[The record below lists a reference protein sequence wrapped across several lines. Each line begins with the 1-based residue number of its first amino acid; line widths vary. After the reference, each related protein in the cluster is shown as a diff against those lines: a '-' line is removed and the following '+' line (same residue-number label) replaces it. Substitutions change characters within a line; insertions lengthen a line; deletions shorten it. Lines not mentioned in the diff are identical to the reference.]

1 MQSRGGPEPV
11 WPAEAEAS
19 ADGGGEEERVICL
32 GGEMLQGHESE
43 GILPYRGSRNP
54 FSQFSKKLWSRRS
67 QVRIWGDFMVC
78 DFKQWSRRF
87 NPGGF
92 V

>member
-19 ADGGGEEERVICL
+19 VDGGGEEERVICP

-43 GILPYRGSRNP
+43 GILPYRGSRNL
-54 FSQFSKKLWSRRS
+54 FSQFSKKLLVTPESGS
-67 QVRIWGDFMVC
+67 YL
-78 DFKQWSRRF
+78 
-87 NPGGF
+87 GGF
-92 V
+92 HGV